1 MKNSKYTIGN
11 RTHYLP
17 VCSAVPQP
25 TAPLFAP
32 FFQVQYVIY
41 YILGYKKE
49 CIISTQRLQLYLL
62 FKRLVDGIQL
72 GLHSVKNSSINVVK
86 ITDLMPD
93 SLYLGNNLRYGFITV
108 NKFESKNI
116 RHMQDISV

>member
-1 MKNSKYTIGN
+1 
-11 RTHYLP
+11 
-17 VCSAVPQP
+17 
-25 TAPLFAP
+25 
-32 FFQVQYVIY
+32 
-41 YILGYKKE
+41 
-49 CIISTQRLQLYLL
+49 
-62 FKRLVDGIQL
+62 LVDGIQL

-116 RHMQDISV
+116 RHMQDLSV